1 MQMNVN
7 AKSWKRQNC
16 EILHFCDILHDDTII
31 WKYASFEGSE
41 ISQAPWFY
49 GHLGLKKA
57 SLKDAIL
64 VNSRSGKGV
73 ILVQNVKN
81 QFFHEF
87 SRRGIW
93 VV

>member
-1 MQMNVN
+1 MNV
-7 AKSWKRQNC
+7 KDKFHSRQNR
-16 EILHFCDILHDDTII
+16 EILHFCEILHDDPSI

-41 ISQAPWFY
+41 ISRSPWFY
-49 GHLGLKKA
+49 RDLGQKKA
-57 SLKDAIL
+57 SLKDVIL
-64 VNSRSGKGV
+64 VNSRIGKGV

>member
-1 MQMNVN
+1 MNV
-7 AKSWKRQNC
+7 KDKFHSRQNRENFHFC
-16 EILHFCDILHDDTII
+16 EILHGYSTI

-41 ISQAPWFY
+41 ISRSPWFY
-49 GHLGLKKA
+49 RDLGLKKA

-64 VNSRSGKGV
+64 VNSRIGKGV

-81 QFFHEF
+81 QFFHEL
-87 SRRGIW
+87 SWRGIW